1 MPFNTISF
9 VSDQRSGRSHR
20 PRPVSERR
28 REQNRIAQKNYRER
42 LQYAGDKK
50 RSYLKQLESF
60 AKSTI
65 TAPTPPSSHSDE
77 SRHTG
82 QTCDQSAGAAQGLIN
97 HDTTRRGSLIESP
110 SYQRHQSQNEA
121 ENEVDFSNYIMGL
134 TPRDSTA
141 NLSLREL
148 QNGADHWNEI
158 IDILPAFPSLGDD
171 LYTAPV
177 QSQNTHP
184 DISGYEA
191 RFSSNLENHEVDQAS
206 FGSSKSTILQSSE
219 DYVRQKFSLED
230 ILAAGIRALSE
241 GNRQPNKEAP
251 SNITYRMNREE
262 SSEQTHRLFSE
273 TRSEQHLPDLHMNT
287 IQLTTMSFVTACFA
301 NAGMLGLSPEA
312 LCDFATQSPF
322 YQTTNTGQFFHIKP
336 LLQPSTTQLSN
347 PHHPYLDI
355 LPFPAFRNRVIRLLQ
370 IQPPPFDPAQLCNDL
385 KNDGI
390 ICWGSTKR
398 DKRDSAGSGVPW
410 DIRSWEIRDWFLKK
424 WWILFDGPDGE
435 MYQHSRWW
443 CELRGESSSYPW

>member
-1 MPFNTISF
+1 MPFSTISF
-9 VSDQRSGRSHR
+9 VSDQRSGKSHR
-20 PRPVSERR
+20 PRPISERR
-28 REQNRIAQKNYRER
+28 REQNRIAQKNYR
-42 LQYAGDKK
+42 DKK
-50 RSYLKQLESF
+50 RSYLKQLEDF
-60 AKSTI
+60 AKSAI

-82 QTCDQSAGAAQGLIN
+82 QACHQSAGVAQSLID
-97 HDTTRRGSLIESP
+97 HDTTKGGSLVESP
-110 SYQRHQSQNEA
+110 SYQRHRSQSEA
-121 ENEVDFSNYIMGL
+121 ENEVDFSYYITGL
-134 TPRDSTA
+134 TPLDSTA
-141 NLSLREL
+141 NISFGDL
-148 QNGADHWNEI
+148 QDGANHWNEI
-158 IDILPAFPSLGDD
+158 SDVLPAFPALGDD
-171 LYTAPV
+171 PCTTSGQP
-177 QSQNTHP
+177 QNTHS
-184 DISGYEA
+184 DMSGLVEA
-191 RFSSNLENHEVDQAS
+191 RSPRSEDNEIDQAS
-206 FGSSKSTILQSSE
+206 SSSKPTTLQRSE
-219 DYVRQKFSLED
+219 DYIRQNFSLED

-241 GNRQPNKEAP
+241 ANRQPNKEAP
-251 SNITYRMNREE
+251 SNTTYRMNRDE
-262 SSEQTHRLFSE
+262 SSEQTYRLFPE
-273 TRSEQHLPDLHMNT
+273 TWSDQYLPDLHMNT
-287 IQLTTMSFVTACFA
+287 IQLNTMSFITACFA

-322 YQTTNTGQFFHIKP
+322 YQKTNTGQFAHIKP
-336 LLQPSTTQLSN
+336 LLQPSTTQLNN

-398 DKRDSAGSGVPW
+398 DLRGSIGSGVPW